1 MEEQRRLEFFL
12 IELHW
17 ISHGWWES
25 CVNTDVIQGDSQF
38 SEGSSCQ
45 FLLHTWSILSVSYK
59 YPMVL
64 RRRGQVYH
72 PAADH
77 APRALGVMLSLLAA
91 VRSGWLKN
99 SKCSNNR
106 LMSCSSFSHV
116 RLAICSEISEGKLTF
131 TLGRCANLVLLA
143 ASAPA
148 WEPSRRKPAP
158 SNFGCTSRSW
168 RPNVNPLKREPMR
181 AIWCQQV
188 CWNWGWWAI
197 GHFWGFPNGSIQL
210 GLNSTVRSIAK
221 TGCLIPPSQI
231 KSSKKYRP
239 PLVEMW
245 FGWPFSSPRGDDHQL
260 TYWATCVTHWYSK
273 MFQVSWDMLRHVET
287 CWDYPPLQVPPDL
300 LPEVFS
306 WNLERHHW
314 SLQPQELPDLPHRQL
329 QRCPRHVHRVHHV
342 SQEMCQI
349 RMWNVDEWYMNVAWM
364 FALFGRS
371 KRVAIKS
378 WLGHGRS
385 Y

>member
-1 MEEQRRLEFFL
+1 M
-12 IELHW
+12 
-17 ISHGWWES
+17 
-25 CVNTDVIQGDSQF
+25 IQGDSQF

-158 SNFGCTSRSW
+158 SNLGCTSRSW

-181 AIWCQQV
+181 AI
-188 CWNWGWWAI
+188 
-197 GHFWGFPNGSIQL
+197 
-210 GLNSTVRSIAK
+210 
-221 TGCLIPPSQI
+221 
-231 KSSKKYRP
+231 
-239 PLVEMW
+239 
-245 FGWPFSSPRGDDHQL
+245 
-260 TYWATCVTHWYSK
+260 
-273 MFQVSWDMLRHVET
+273 
-287 CWDYPPLQVPPDL
+287 
-300 LPEVFS
+300 
-306 WNLERHHW
+306 
-314 SLQPQELPDLPHRQL
+314 
-329 QRCPRHVHRVHHV
+329 
-342 SQEMCQI
+342 
-349 RMWNVDEWYMNVAWM
+349 
-364 FALFGRS
+364 
-371 KRVAIKS
+371 
-378 WLGHGRS
+378 
-385 Y
+385 